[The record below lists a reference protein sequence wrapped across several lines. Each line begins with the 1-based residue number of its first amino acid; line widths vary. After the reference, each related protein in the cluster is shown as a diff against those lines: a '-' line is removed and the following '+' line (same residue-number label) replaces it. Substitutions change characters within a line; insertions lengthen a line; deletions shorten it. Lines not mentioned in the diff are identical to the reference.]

1 MPYYVIAPVF
11 TMHHMYPGAVPELPA
26 SLLQREWELF
36 TNNSHNKSSG
46 CAPSYSS
53 VEAEGKNY
61 FDKVANI
68 PIPELRTPVENEEAD
83 NAIYL

>member
-1 MPYYVIAPVF
+1 MA
-11 TMHHMYPGAVPELPA
+11 MSA
-26 SLLQREWELF
+26 LQTTKTFENSS
-36 TNNSHNKSSG
+36 NNKNPG

-53 VEAEGKNY
+53 AEAGGTNY

-68 PIPELRTPVENEEAD
+68 PIPELRTLLENEEAD

>member
-1 MPYYVIAPVF
+1 M
-11 TMHHMYPGAVPELPA
+11 
-26 SLLQREWELF
+26 
-36 TNNSHNKSSG
+36 
-46 CAPSYSS
+46 
-53 VEAEGKNY
+53 EAEGKNY